1 MDDNLFTPRL
11 LDIVIP
17 TKKCKDGKEKFEDI
31 FIIMEHYH
39 QNLNCVFTR
48 VKSNSFTE
56 EHVITIMY
64 NMLCA
69 VKFLHSANVIHRD
82 LKPSNILLTN
92 QCNVILCDFGLARTM
107 PLTERQLAERQ

>member
-1 MDDNLFTPRL
+1 MREIMILRRMSEMNDNLFTPKL
-11 LDIVIP
+11 IDIVIP
-17 TKKCKDGKEKFEDI
+17 LRKVAEGAPEKFDDI
-31 FIIMEHYH
+31 FIIMEYYP

-48 VKSNSFTE
+48 VKEDSFSE

-69 VKFLHSANVIHRD
+69 INFLHSANVVHRD

-92 QCNVILCDFGLARTM
+92 
-107 PLTERQLAERQ
+107 